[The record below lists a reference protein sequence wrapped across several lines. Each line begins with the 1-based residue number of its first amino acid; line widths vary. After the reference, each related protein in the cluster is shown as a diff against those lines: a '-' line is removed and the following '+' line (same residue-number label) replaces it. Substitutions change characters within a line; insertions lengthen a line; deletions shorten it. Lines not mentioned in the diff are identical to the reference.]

1 MTLPASGQISLKD
14 ILQEKNITYVSAIQ
28 RIRLKG
34 LSVDGS
40 AVSEAVYYD
49 SATTLFVNVDG
60 TPNSSAPYAMSEFHS
75 YNHQPDHTVSFD
87 RQGPVGKVSVY
98 ISTNLSNADVPFG
111 TTNISGFRSFQ
122 GGAGLKI
129 TWQTSRNDS
138 WNSVIWNETY
148 ELTRTGSFSTNS
160 TQHTRDVSTVYF
172 NSGTNTARFLYN

>member
-1 MTLPASGQISLKD
+1 MPLPASGQISLKD
-14 ILQEKNITYVSAIQ
+14 ILEEKNITYVSAIQ

-40 AVSEAVYYD
+40 AISEADYYD

-75 YNHQPDHTVSFD
+75 YDHNPDHTVSFT
-87 RQGPVGKVSVY
+87 RRGPVGK
-98 ISTNLSNADVPFG
+98 ISIYTSINLSNEDVPFG
-111 TTNISGFRSFQ
+111 TTNISEFRSFP
-122 GGAGLKI
+122 GGTGLKI
-129 TWQTSRNDS
+129 IWGTSRNDS

-148 ELTRTGSFSTNS
+148 ELTRTGSFSTTS

-172 NSGTNTARFLYN
+172 NSGTNTARFLYS